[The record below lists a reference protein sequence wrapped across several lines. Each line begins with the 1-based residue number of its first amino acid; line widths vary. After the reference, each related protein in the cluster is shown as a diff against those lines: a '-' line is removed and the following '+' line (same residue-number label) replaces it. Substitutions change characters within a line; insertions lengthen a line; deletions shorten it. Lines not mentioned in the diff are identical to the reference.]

1 MVVKFIIPQTSVE
14 SGTSATLNCGSTL
27 SECLKDSWLLNNRRS
42 LERVVECTVR
52 ALSEDKAGTLSNV
65 EEVYLPQVTPKAG
78 YCMAPTSLEMTFH
91 MLSSSEH
98 SESCLPIAS
107 LACALR
113 KDDEVVKSIDK
124 VGTLNTLL
132 EYAFSGKKSFST
144 HVLVSLSPSPALTCV
159 CQSYLIPFQILQEQA
174 GGLLNYCID
183 EDSFKK
189 NFLPVVGR
197 KLLRS
202 PETAIP
208 SMLQVYILISVFFPV
223 FEVILKELELTISE
237 IGAEIVDPLINNI
250 IATDPRIREAS
261 VSSLVSVAKLC
272 GTQTFI
278 SVIYNRVLSKL
289 TGPDGRRVSLER
301 KLMLLHALGSLSQPS
316 SGNVKAYSE
325 VLRSFT
331 DIIISEDNEDMVESS
346 LKQLGLWLKLPK
358 FSLNEK
364 AHATIREKLFS
375 NKVSHRVKMAFFRF
389 LDETRRSS
397 GKLPKAYIPLLAT
410 AAQAAKQEAPASPLV
425 SQAVAAAHLWLMST
439 SQPGMI
445 PESMWS
451 VLSGLKVTPGG
462 QDAIPLWLKD
472 RFLLTTSSDV
482 HSYLISSIH
491 LLFTHHP
498 DELSHTQRG
507 AFYRVLILL
516 WLCTDSRQVLED
528 IRLCLLAHLIEEG
541 KRNRVIGQSIIQ
553 NHLNLLVLESLNR
566 PSDLLTAGVEN
577 TSRFGRR
584 LVQLVIMVGKTAS
597 ATTLKFLEPIFTS
610 SRLATP
616 PRNLLTQEALSVRQ
630 KLGLFCA
637 SLYPLSHPH
646 AVNYNQHAWTD
657 LLSIVRLP
665 RKEEIKVAFNEEEGV
680 EPFNSVVDL
689 LFELP
694 KVDVAH
700 RLMLERLIEWSPV
713 KFASCLAVRLCSEL
727 SNSKYTD
734 VTMDEVGIMLAQSG
748 TLYNR
753 VLLDSLPRYQT
764 NRSNIKR
771 EGKLYSHETQM
782 DILEAQARQKER
794 QVEADGKKPDFL
806 TSIAPQLTLN
816 QLAIIKAEMEK
827 EEEIRK
833 RVSKLFREGSHLMDL
848 LTILNDTLLNANKD
862 SQSTPIEVLLR
873 NSFNLWSLTVH
884 LLQRPLLSP
893 LAIAA
898 HSRLGR
904 LIAEVAMA
912 PTITDVKIRRQKAQ
926 HFAAWSI
933 RVISPPRVC
942 LRNRPPVSP
951 FLVTSFVD
959 EESIYAENGNW
970 HAICQ
975 LSTLR
980 EQSEAVTECLRKD
993 IRKRTASGAIVIS
1006 AAIPIFDRIL
1016 IEHST
1021 FAHLEELESAG
1032 NKEEEQ
1038 KRWALCGHYGGF
1050 LATIWNQVRPTDGF
1064 YDDIGSHLQLCEA
1077 LKFDVIYKFLLH
1089 LIEQHTLA
1097 LELGLIVEGNSRDD
1111 DGLSA
1116 FSNDV
1121 FQNAVQLHIHYLLY
1135 LLQCQPKK
1143 REIILISMIPTVYDL
1158 MERLVA
1164 LTHFTRSSALTG
1176 MINLAKHFP
1185 DLFTHSL
1192 FPPVVTNVIA
1202 VTVAHEDNGE
1212 GQQEEQQSE
1221 DVVSATDTM
1230 ATKSSSG
1237 NLTKT
1242 QKKKRKRAAQGIVSN
1257 KAMGEGDLHI
1267 DESIADP
1274 ANWPTLCLIA
1284 NSQLRLFISR
1294 CDPFVEVAVDADRL
1308 WATLGLRESC
1318 ESEKTV
1324 GNAESVDDDQQE
1336 QRQEQ
1341 QEGEIGDE
1349 EEKKQKQRRF
1359 VLLQRPRNPD
1369 VLPPTALAT
1378 RLLLECLRKS
1388 ADIQKASACALRR
1401 CLNGKSQGELSHVI
1415 DYWLEIYHCLMEKPQ
1430 SKVDLHGKPA
1440 EPLPPKYTQQRIGL
1454 AHALEAIV
1462 SCSRTP
1468 GYCQTAQQ
1476 EAPAVEDV
1484 NTNQQKA
1491 GVWLQKI
1498 FRFLVDE
1505 GLHDS
1510 QEEVRC
1516 ALLQAGLGAT
1526 RTYGVTNL
1534 QQLLPILETFLNKAP
1549 NIEELD
1555 MVRQSVV
1562 VLLGSLAIY
1571 LGREDTR
1578 VGAVFNRLLS
1588 AVSFPA
1594 DVVQRAVEDAMTPLA
1609 PKLPAEQLE
1618 KVFPRLMTTLFSS
1631 LGYAERRG
1639 AAYALAGIV
1648 RGCGIATLRQRG
1660 IIDRLLSALE
1670 DKNPKFK
1677 ESALFAFERLSL
1689 VLGRLFEP
1697 YVVKLVPQLLS
1708 CFGDS
1713 NLGVREAAS
1722 VTSRAVMSKLS
1733 AHGIKL
1739 ILPLLL
1745 KVIDE
1750 DNPWRTK
1757 CQAVEVLGTMTSC
1770 APKQLSSCLPQ
1781 IVPRIL
1787 TVLIDAQ
1794 VNLKKAG
1801 ACALERI
1808 GTVIRNPEIQAL
1820 VPCLIKSLQDPLTD
1834 KGACLLILRDT
1845 CFTHVVDAASLA
1857 LIMPVLH
1864 RAFDDRSTSIRKAAA
1879 QIFGTLYSLARRED
1893 LEPYIVQIMPGLR
1906 CCLLDPVPEVRSVTA
1921 RALGAMVRGIGEAC
1935 SKDLLPWLM
1944 ATLTSEQSS
1953 VDRSGAAQGLAEVLG
1968 GMGLSR
1974 LESILPEF
1982 IRTAESTNVQP
1993 YVRDGYL
2000 MLFIYLPEVFRNEFS
2015 PFIAPILSPI
2025 LKALADECEYLRET
2039 ALKAGQRIIDLF
2051 ANEAVELLLPE
2062 LEKGLL
2068 SAEWRIRLSSLHL
2081 TGDLLYKLSGVS
2093 GKGTT
2098 KTANEDDTFGTDVA
2112 SEKILKA
2119 LGEERRNRVL
2129 ARLHIA
2135 RSDPTYA
2142 VRNAASH
2149 IWKIV
2154 VVNTP
2159 RTLRELM
2166 PVLVQQLLASLGS
2179 TLREHQ
2185 QVAGRALGDLVRK
2198 LGERVLPEVI
2208 PHLEEGLNSPDENKR
2223 RGVCNGLI
2231 DIMNNCQ
2238 SEQIASFSDRLTS
2251 PIRRSLV
2258 DPSAEV
2264 RATGARAFDL
2274 LYGAVHL
2281 RAIDEILPELFALLD
2296 DLQRRD
2302 FALDG
2307 IRQLLAIRGRAVM
2320 PYLVPKLTH
2329 PRLDAKTFAYLAPIA
2344 GDSLARHIERILPA
2358 FLETA
2363 ASVDVCAKDNADLRC
2378 CSVVLASISD
2388 TTAVRSILQELIT
2401 GLSLSDSNATQIE
2414 FTNLKP
2420 NTLEYC
2426 YACLRLLHVY
2436 LEAFLVDNEEEERG
2450 PQMVAL
2456 RRRVTKV
2463 EAEELGDDDSDDDSG
2478 SGGRGDDGGYDDSAA
2493 KNVDDDDSDLSDYH
2507 DIFPRPRDPKEALRR
2522 LLPDYYSPLLRNL
2535 SKLLAIKDLPLM
2547 TFSWACLDTILKY
2560 WSANSI
2566 SGDNV
2571 IELQKAIKAATVD
2584 FVSNQL
2590 RLQRERAQDVVAGRM
2605 MLLPGFSEPTLPLPS
2620 LVRFYADCILQ
2631 GGVAAK
2637 EPAAQG
2643 LAECVALSSGEAIQ
2657 PCVVKVLGPMIRL
2670 LGERQPPVVRVA
2682 VTESLATLV
2691 EKCPTSTRP
2700 FSPQLLATFSKVLG
2714 DGAKEIRLVGGMGLA
2729 NVLAISPKL
2738 DSILVDICT
2747 ILAVTFGI
2755 TIANPPASRPLGL
2768 HQQILA
2774 AAATHADTM
2783 LQCLR
2788 NCLQKSNGK
2797 PKLATLRTVIDYLTP
2812 LGRIADSAGAGKID
2826 STVRL
2831 ADVRR
2836 AANACVG
2843 ASIASASAITGVTA
2857 SDVISLMPWCQSSAT
2872 IPETPLVLQSCAQA
2886 VMVASLSS
2894 PKTLIQSTF
2903 EEVYEQCRLTIAKC
2917 CASNDHVEVRQAGYR
2932 ALGFF
2937 LHAVIIAAKP
2947 EEQILNL
2954 VKITAQGL
2962 KLNLPEDR
2970 ILVAKIVSCI
2980 ASRINLR
2987 SLLKGTKKSLTGPPP
3002 SWLLSL
3008 VDALCSA
3015 SKDKNAN
3022 VCTAAEEAIVALCQL
3037 GGSGGEKND
3046 ITALIAKNPSSKEK
3060 TLFEETLARV
3070 HKRAIGPIWDR
3081 ETRWIDN
3088 TEIYPPSY
3096 TSNL

>member
-1 MVVKFIIPQTSVE
+1 MV
-14 SGTSATLNCGSTL
+14 
-27 SECLKDSWLLNNRRS
+27 
-42 LERVVECTVR
+42 
-52 ALSEDKAGTLSNV
+52 
-65 EEVYLPQVTPKAG
+65 
-78 YCMAPTSLEMTFH
+78 FH
-91 MLSSSEH
+91 MLSSPEH

-113 KDDEVVKSIDK
+113 KDDEVVKSVDK
-124 VGTLNTLL
+124 LETLNTLL

-144 HVLVSLSPSPALTCV
+144 RVL
-159 CQSYLIPFQILQEQA
+159 EQA

-208 SMLQVYILISVFFPV
+208 IL
-223 FEVILKELELTISE
+223 EVILKELELTIGE

-301 KLMLLHALGSLSQPS
+301 KLTLLHALGSLSQPS

-325 VLRSFT
+325 VLRSFI
-331 DIIISEDNEDMVESS
+331 DIITSEDNEDMVESS

-375 NKVSHRVKMAFFRF
+375 NKVSHRVKMAIFRF

-439 SQPGMI
+439 SQPGII

-451 VLSGLKVTPGG
+451 VLGGLKVTPGG

-472 RFLLTTSSDV
+472 RFLLTASSDV

-516 WLCTDSRQVLED
+516 WLCTDSCQVLED
-528 IRLCLLAHLIEEG
+528 IRFCLLAHLIEEG

-566 PSDLLTAGVEN
+566 PSDLLAAGVEN

-584 LVQLVIMVGKTAS
+584 LVQLVIMVGKAAS
-597 ATTLKFLEPIFTS
+597 ATALKFLEPIFTS

-616 PRNLLTQEALSVRQ
+616 PSNLLTQEALSVRQ

-637 SLYPLSHPH
+637 SLYPLSHPY
-646 AVNYNQHAWTD
+646 AGEIVELSKDGISVVNYNRHAWTD

-665 RKEEIKVAFNEEEGV
+665 LKAEIKVAFNEEECV

-694 KVDVAH
+694 KMDVAH

-753 VLLDSLPRYQT
+753 VLLDGLPRYQT
-764 NRSNIKR
+764 NRSNIRR

-806 TSIAPQLTLN
+806 TSIAPQLTSN
-816 QLAIIKAEMEK
+816 QLEIIKAEMEK

-833 RVSKLFREGSHLMDL
+833 RISKLFREGSHLMDL

-862 SQSTPIEVLLR
+862 SQSTPIEVLLH

-926 HFAAWSI
+926 NFAAWSI
-933 RVISPPRVC
+933 RVLSPPRVC

-970 HAICQ
+970 YAICQ

-1021 FAHLEELESAG
+1021 FAHLEKLESAG

-1038 KRWALCGHYGGF
+1038 ERWALCGHYGGF

-1064 YDDIGSHLQLCEA
+1064 YDDIGSHIQLCEA

-1097 LELGLIVEGNSRDD
+1097 LELGLVVEGNSRDD

-1121 FQNAVQLHIHYLLY
+1121 FQNAIQLHVHYLLY

-1143 REIILISMIPTVYDL
+1143 REIIIISMIPTVYDL

-1202 VTVAHEDNGE
+1202 VTVVHEDNGE
-1212 GQQEEQQSE
+1212 GQQEEQHSE
-1221 DVVSATDTM
+1221 DVVSATETM

-1242 QKKKRKRAAQGIVSN
+1242 QKKKRKRAAQGVVSN
-1257 KAMGEGDLHI
+1257 KAMGEEGLHM

-1324 GNAESVDDDQQE
+1324 GNAESVDDDQQGR
-1336 QRQEQ
+1336 RQEHQ

-1349 EEKKQKQRRF
+1349 EEKKQKQHRF
-1359 VLLQRPRNPD
+1359 ILLQRPRNPD
-1369 VLPPTALAT
+1369 VLPPAALAT

-1388 ADIQKASACALRR
+1388 ADIQKASASALRR
-1401 CLNGKSQGELSHVI
+1401 CLNGKSQDEINHII

-1430 SKVDLHGKPA
+1430 SKVDPHGKPV

-1468 GYCQTAQQ
+1468 GYYQVAQQ

-1484 NTNQQKA
+1484 NTKQQKA

-1588 AVSFPA
+1588 AVNFPA

-1968 GMGLSR
+1968 GMGLPR

-2223 RGVCNGLI
+2223 RGACNGLI

-2363 ASVDVCAKDNADLRC
+2363 AGVDVCAKDNADLRC

-2420 NTLEYC
+2420 NTPEYC

-2456 RRRVTKV
+2456 RRVTKV
-2463 EAEELGDDDSDDDSG
+2463 EAEELDDDDSDEDSG
-2478 SGGRGDDGGYDDSAA
+2478 SGGRGDDDDYDDSAA

-2507 DIFPRPRDPKEALRR
+2507 DIFPRSRDPKEALRR

-2571 IELQKAIKAATVD
+2571 IQLQKAIRAATVD

-2590 RLQRERAQDVVAGRM
+2590 RMQRERAQDVVAGRM

-2714 DGAKEIRLVGGMGLA
+2714 DGAKEIRLVGGLGLA

-2797 PKLATLRTVIDYLTP
+2797 PKLTTLRTVIDYLTP

-2831 ADVRR
+2831 TDVRR

-2843 ASIASASAITGVTA
+2843 ASIASASAITDVTA
-2857 SDVISLMPWCQSSAT
+2857 SDVIGLMPWCQSSAT
-2872 IPETPLVLQSCAQA
+2872 IPETPLVLQSYAQA

-2917 CASNDHVEVRQAGYR
+2917 CASTDHVEVRQAGYR

-2937 LHAVIIAAKP
+2937 LHAVIIAAKS

-3008 VDALCSA
+3008 VNALCSA

-3037 GGSGGEKND
+3037 GGSGGEIND
-3046 ITALIAKNPSSKEK
+3046 ITALIAKNLNLKEK

-3088 TEIYPPSY
+3088 TEIYLPSY
-3096 TSNL
+3096 TSNF

>member
-1 MVVKFIIPQTSVE
+1 MAFSMLP
-14 SGTSATLNCGSTL
+14 
-27 SECLKDSWLLNNRRS
+27 LLEDI
-42 LERVVECTVR
+42 ERI
-52 ALSEDKAGTLSNV
+52 
-65 EEVYLPQVTPKAG
+65 
-78 YCMAPTSLEMTFH
+78 
-91 MLSSSEH
+91 
-98 SESCLPIAS
+98 LPIVS
-107 LACALR
+107 LACVLR
-113 KDDEVVKSIDK
+113 KDDEVLKSVDK
-124 VGTLNTLL
+124 LKTLNTLL
-132 EYAFSGKKSFST
+132 EYAFSKKNF
-144 HVLVSLSPSPALTCV
+144 PTCV
-159 CQSYLIPFQILQEQA
+159 LKQA
-174 GGLLNYCID
+174 GGILDFCID
-183 EDSFKK
+183 ANSFKK
-189 NFLPVVGR
+189 DFLPFVGR

-202 PETAIP
+202 PESAIP
-208 SMLQVYILISVFFPV
+208 IL
-223 FEVILKELELTISE
+223 EVMLKELELTVDE
-237 IGAEIVDPLINNI
+237 IGPEIVDPLINNL
-250 IATDPRIREAS
+250 IATNASIREAS
-261 VSSLVSVAKLC
+261 VSSLVSLAKLC
-272 GTQTFI
+272 DTHNFT

-289 TGPDGRRVSLER
+289 TGSDGRRASLEV
-301 KLMLLHALGSLSQPS
+301 KLTLLDALGGLSRS
-316 SGNVKAYSE
+316 SMGNTKVYSE
-325 VLRSFT
+325 VLGSFIS
-331 DIIISEDNEDMVESS
+331 IIVSEDNEEIIESV

-358 FSLNEK
+358 FSLNER
-364 AHATIREKLFS
+364 AQTIIKEKLFS
-375 NKVSHRVKMAFFRF
+375 NKTSHRVKMAIFRF
-389 LDETRRSS
+389 LAEARRSS
-397 GKLPKAYIPLLAT
+397 GRLPKAYIPLLAT
-410 AAQAAKQEAPASPLV
+410 AAQEAKQEAPVSPLV
-425 SQAVAAAHLWLMST
+425 SQAVSAASLWLMTT
-439 SQPGMI
+439 SQPGKT
-445 PESMWS
+445 PENMWS
-451 VLSGLKVTPGG
+451 VLSGLKVSPEG
-462 QDAIPLWLKD
+462 QAAIPLWLKD

-491 LLFTHHP
+491 LLFTHHLN
-498 DELSHTQRG
+498 ELSCAQRG

-516 WLCTDSRQVLED
+516 WLYTDSRHVLED
-528 IRLCLLAHLIEEG
+528 IRFCLITHLIEES
-541 KRNRVIGQSIIQ
+541 RDNRVICQSVIQ
-553 NHLNLLVLESLNR
+553 DYLNPLVLESLHIAG
-566 PSDLLTAGVEN
+566 DLLVAGAEN
-577 TSRFGRR
+577 SSRFGRR
-584 LVQLVIMVGKTAS
+584 LVQLVTMVGKATS
-597 ATTLKFLEPIFTS
+597 ATALKFLEPTFID
-610 SRLATP
+610 SRIAS
-616 PRNLLTQEALSVRQ
+616 LTGNSLSLKALSARQ
-630 KLGLFCA
+630 KLSFFCTA
-637 SLYPLSHPH
+637 LYPLSHPH
-646 AVNYNQHAWTD
+646 AVDYNRNAWMS
-657 LLSIVRLP
+657 LLAIVGLP
-665 RKEEIKVAFNEEEGV
+665 RKAETELAFNEEECV
-680 EPFNSVVDL
+680 EPFNNVIDR
-689 LFELP
+689 LFGLS
-694 KVDVAH
+694 KLDVAH
-700 RLMLERLIEWSPV
+700 RLMLKRLIEWSPV
-713 KFASCLAVRLCSEL
+713 KFASCLATRLCFEL
-727 SNSKYTD
+727 SNSKYTE
-734 VTMDEVGIMLAQSG
+734 VTADEVEIMLTQPG

-753 VLLDSLPRYQT
+753 ALLDSLPRYQT
-764 NRSNIKR
+764 NKSNIRR

-782 DILEAQARQKER
+782 DILEAQAKQKEQ
-794 QVEADGKKPDFL
+794 QVEADGKEPNFL
-806 TSIAPQLTLN
+806 TSIAPQLTSN
-816 QLAIIKAEMEK
+816 QLELVKTEMEK
-827 EEEIRK
+827 EERIRNC
-833 RVSKLFREGSHLMDL
+833 VSKLFKEGSHLVNL
-848 LTILNDTLLNANKD
+848 LTILNDTLLNMRKD
-862 SQSTPIEVLLR
+862 GQSAPTEFLLR
-873 NSFNLWSLTVH
+873 NSFNLWNLTIN
-884 LLQRPLLSP
+884 LLQQPLLSP
-893 LAIAA
+893 LVIAA

-904 LIAEVAMA
+904 LIAEAGMSAAVADARM
-912 PTITDVKIRRQKAQ
+912 RFQKAQ
-926 HFAAWSI
+926 LFSAWSI
-933 RVISPPRVC
+933 RVLAPPRVY
-942 LRNRPPVSP
+942 LSKQPPVPS
-951 FLVTSFVD
+951 FRITSFVD

-970 HAICQ
+970 HALCQ
-975 LSTLR
+975 FSTLR

-993 IRKRTASGAIVIS
+993 IKKRTASGGIVIS
-1006 AAIPIFDRIL
+1006 AAILIFDRIL
-1016 IEHST
+1016 AEHST
-1021 FAHLEELESAG
+1021 FAHLEKLEGAENIG
-1032 NKEEEQ
+1032 EDA
-1038 KRWALCGHYGGF
+1038 KRWALCAHYGGF
-1050 LATIWNQVRPTDGF
+1050 LATIWNQVRPVEGF
-1064 YDDIGSHLQLCEA
+1064 YEEIGSHLQLCEA
-1077 LKFDVIYKFLLH
+1077 LKFDVIYRFLLH
-1089 LIEQHTLA
+1089 LIEQHSLA
-1097 LELGLIVEGNSRDD
+1097 LELGLIVQGNSTDD

-1121 FQNAVQLHIHYLLY
+1121 FQNTVQLHIHYLLY
-1135 LLQCQPKK
+1135 ILQCQPEK
-1143 REIILISMIPTVYDL
+1143 REIILVSTIPIIYGL
-1158 MERLVA
+1158 MESLVA
-1164 LTHFTRSSALTG
+1164 STHFTRSSALTG
-1176 MINLAKHFP
+1176 MINLAKYFP
-1185 DLFTHSL
+1185 DLFTHSPS
-1192 FPPVVTNVIA
+1192 PPITTNVTRVICKNG
-1202 VTVAHEDNGE
+1202 DNG
-1212 GQQEEQQSE
+1212 GDKQ
-1221 DVVSATDTM
+1221 DAASAADIIDT
-1230 ATKSSSG
+1230 KLPGG
-1237 NLTKT
+1237 NLNKA
-1242 QKKKRKRAAQGIVSN
+1242 QKKKRKRAALAAVSN
-1257 KAMGEGDLHI
+1257 KAMGEGLHM
-1267 DESIADP
+1267 DESIAD
-1274 ANWPTLCLIA
+1274 ATNWPILCHSA
-1284 NSQLRLFISR
+1284 NSQLRLFVSR

-1308 WATLGLRESC
+1308 WAAVGLRDSC
-1318 ESEKTV
+1318 ESEEKVKYTEPV
-1324 GNAESVDDDQQE
+1324 DDQQKC
-1336 QRQEQ
+1336 Q
-1341 QEGEIGDE
+1341 QENQQTTTIGNG
-1349 EEKKQKQRRF
+1349 EEKKQKQRRRF
-1359 VLLQRPRNPD
+1359 VLLQHPKDPD
-1369 VLPPTALAT
+1369 VLPPAVLAT

-1388 ADIQKASACALRR
+1388 ADIQKASACALQR
-1401 CLNGKSQGELSHVI
+1401 CLNGKSQDEIGYVI
-1415 DYWLEIYHCLMEKPQ
+1415 DYWLDVYRCLMEKPQ
-1430 SKVDLHGKPA
+1430 PKVDSHGKPI
-1440 EPLPPKYTQQRIGL
+1440 EQLPPKYTMQRIGL

-1468 GYCQTAQQ
+1468 GYYLASEQ
-1476 EAPAVEDV
+1476 EAVPAEEV
-1484 NTNQQKA
+1484 NAKQQKA
-1491 GVWLQKI
+1491 GAWLQKI

-1505 GLHDS
+1505 GLHDT

-1526 RTYGVTNL
+1526 RNYGVTNL

-1571 LGREDTR
+1571 LGQEDSR
-1578 VGAVFNRLLS
+1578 VGAIFNRLLS

-1609 PKLPAEQLE
+1609 PKLHADQLE

-1648 RGCGIATLRQRG
+1648 RGCGIATLRQKG

-1808 GTVIRNPEIQAL
+1808 GTVIRNPEVQAL

-1834 KGACLLILRDT
+1834 KGTCLMTLRDT

-1879 QIFGTLYSLARRED
+1879 QIFGTLYTLARRED

-1968 GMGLSR
+1968 GMGLPR

-2068 SAEWRIRLSSLHL
+2068 SVEWRIRLSSLHL

-2098 KTANEDDTFGTDVA
+2098 KTVDEDDTFGTDVA

-2142 VRNAASH
+2142 VRSAASH

-2159 RTLRELM
+2159 RTLRELL
-2166 PVLVQQLLASLGS
+2166 PVLVQQLLTSLGS

-2185 QVAGRALGDLVRK
+2185 QVAGRALGDLVKK

-2238 SEQIASFSDRLTS
+2238 PEQIASFSDRLTS

-2274 LYGAVHL
+2274 LYSAVHL
-2281 RAIDEILPELFALLD
+2281 RAIDEILPELFAHLD
-2296 DLQRRD
+2296 DPQKRD
-2302 FALDG
+2302 FALEG
-2307 IRQLLAIRGRAVM
+2307 LCQLLAIRGRAVM

-2329 PRLDAKTFAYLAPIA
+2329 PCLDARTFAYLAPIA
-2344 GDSLARHIERILPA
+2344 GDSLARHLDRILPA

-2363 ASVDVCAKDNADLRC
+2363 ASVDVCAKENADLRY
-2378 CSVVLASISD
+2378 CSIVLASISD
-2388 TTAVRSILQELIT
+2388 TTAVRTILQELIT

-2420 NTLEYC
+2420 NTSEYC
-2426 YACLRLLHVY
+2426 YACLRLLNVY
-2436 LEAFLVDNEEEERG
+2436 LEAFLVDSEEGEGKG
-2450 PQMVAL
+2450 PQSIPV
-2456 RRRVTKV
+2456 RRRVNKITAD
-2463 EAEELGDDDSDDDSG
+2463 ESDDDDRDGDSG
-2478 SGGRGDDGGYDDSAA
+2478 SGGLGD
-2493 KNVDDDDSDLSDYH
+2493 DDDDSTTGNNLSDGDDGDSSDYR
-2507 DIFPRPRDPKEALRR
+2507 DVFLRPRDPKEALRR
-2522 LLPDYYSPLLRNL
+2522 LLPDYYPPLLRNL
-2535 SKLLAIKDLPLM
+2535 SKLLAVKDLPLM
-2547 TFSWACLDTILKY
+2547 TFAWACLETILKY
-2560 WSANSI
+2560 WSANLTP
-2566 SGDNV
+2566 GDNV
-2571 IELQKAIKAATVD
+2571 VELQKAIKAATVD

-2590 RLQRERAQDVVAGRM
+2590 RMQRERTQDVVTGRSL
-2605 MLLPGFSEPTLPLPS
+2605 LLPGFSEPTLPLPS

-2631 GGVAAK
+2631 GGVDAK

-2670 LGERQPPVVRVA
+2670 LGERQPPVVRAA

-2700 FSPQLLATFSKVLG
+2700 FSPQLLATFSKVLS
-2714 DGAKEIRLVGGMGLA
+2714 DGAKEIRLVGGLGLA

-2747 ILAVTFGI
+2747 ILATIFGV
-2755 TIANPPASRPLGL
+2755 TIANPPANRPLGL
-2768 HQQILA
+2768 HQQILT
-2774 AAATHADTM
+2774 AAATYADTL

-2788 NCLQKSNGK
+2788 NCLQKSIGK

-2812 LGRIADSAGAGKID
+2812 LGRLDDDVGAGKID
-2826 STVRL
+2826 ATVNV
-2831 ADVRR
+2831 AVVRG

-2843 ASIASASAITGVTA
+2843 ASIASASAIVDITA
-2857 SDVISLMPWCQSSAT
+2857 SDVIDLMPWCQSST
-2872 IPETPLVLQSCAQA
+2872 SIPETPLVLKSYAQA

-2894 PKTLIQSTF
+2894 PKTLIQSNF
-2903 EEVYEQCRLTIAKC
+2903 EEVYEQCRFIITKC
-2917 CASNDHVEVRQAGYR
+2917 CTTNDQSEVRQAGYR
-2932 ALGFF
+2932 TLGFF
-2937 LHAVIIAAKP
+2937 LHSAIVEGKS
-2947 EEQILNL
+2947 EEQILSL
-2954 VKITAQGL
+2954 VKIIAQGL
-2962 KLNLPEDR
+2962 KLSSPEDR
-2970 ILVAKIVSCI
+2970 VLVAKIVCCI

-2987 SLLKGTKKSLTGPPP
+2987 SLLKRNERSITDPPP
-3002 SWLLSL
+3002 AWLLNL
-3008 VDALCSA
+3008 VNTLCSA
-3015 SKDKNAN
+3015 SKDKITN
-3022 VCTAAEEAIVALCQL
+3022 VCTAAEEAIVALCQI

-3046 ITALIAKNPSSKEK
+3046 ITTLITKNLNSKEK
-3060 TLFEETLARV
+3060 ALFEETLTRV
-3070 HKRAIGPIWDR
+3070 HKRAIGPIWGR

-3088 TEIYPPSY
+3088 TEIYLPSY
-3096 TSNL
+3096 TSSF